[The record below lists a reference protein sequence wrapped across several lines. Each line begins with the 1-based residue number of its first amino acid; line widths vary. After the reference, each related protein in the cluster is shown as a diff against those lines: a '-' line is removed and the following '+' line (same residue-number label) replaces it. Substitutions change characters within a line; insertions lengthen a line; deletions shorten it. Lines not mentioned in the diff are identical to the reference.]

1 MQTHSRFSFIVGA
14 LTLLFVL
21 FVPQIARARA
31 QSSLAPATQAQAQT
45 PAQQAFAEANAAFDK
60 RENDKALAA
69 YERAIQLESNN
80 PDFHVGR
87 AKALARLARHAEAVE
102 ECSAALRL
110 KPDSPIALRDRGHY
124 FINLHRVKD
133 AIPDLKRAE
142 KLDKKDREIY
152 YHLGLAYYIAR
163 DFRHAVPA
171 WQSCLSLASKDDD
184 VVSCSAWLY
193 PSLVRA
199 GGHEAETKKVLERIT
214 PEMKP
219 KENTAYFDRLMLIKG
234 ATTEEEVAKT
244 MDKDGVSKPTVCYSI
259 GLWHLLNGRHSRA
272 KEYFEKAAS
281 AEIKY
286 AFGAVAAEAELKRL
300 KHLP

>member
-1 MQTHSRFSFIVGA
+1 MQTHSQCRFFVGA
-14 LTLLFVL
+14 LALLFVFFSL
-21 FVPQIARARA
+21 GIARAQA
-31 QSSLAPATQAQAQT
+31 QASQAPATQTQAQT
-45 PAQQAFAEANAAFDK
+45 PAQQAFAEANEAYDK

-69 YERAIQLESNN
+69 YEHAIQLEPNN
-80 PDFHVGR
+80 SDFHVGR
-87 AKALARLARHAEAVE
+87 AKALARLARHADAVE

-110 KPDSPIALRDRGHY
+110 KPDSPITLRDRGHY
-124 FINLHRVKD
+124 YINLHRVKD
-133 AIPDLKRAE
+133 AIPDLQRAE

-171 WQSCLSLASKDDD
+171 WQGCLALAGKDDD
-184 VVSCSAWLY
+184 VISCSAWLY

-199 GGHEAETKKVLERIT
+199 GGHEAEAKKVLERIT
-214 PEMKP
+214 TEMKP
-219 KENTAYFDRLMLIKG
+219 KENTAYFDRLMLFKG
-234 ATTEEEVAKT
+234 AAAEEEVAKT
-244 MDKDGVSKPTVCYSI
+244 MSAGGVATPTVGYSI
-259 GLWHLLNGRHSRA
+259 GLWHLLNGRHFQA

>member
-1 MQTHSRFSFIVGA
+1 MQTHSQFRFFAGA
-14 LTLLFVL
+14 LALLFV
-21 FVPQIARARA
+21 FSGAEVTRA
-31 QSSLAPATQAQAQT
+31 QAQASQAPATQKQAQT
-45 PAQQAFAEANAAFDK
+45 PAQQAFAEANEAHEK

-69 YERAIQLESNN
+69 YERAIQLEPNN

-87 AKALARLARHAEAVE
+87 AKALARLARHAESVE
-102 ECSAALRL
+102 ECTTALRL
-110 KPDSPIALRDRGHY
+110 NPKSPVALRDRGHY
-124 FINLHRVKD
+124 YINLHRVKD

-171 WQSCLSLASKDDD
+171 WQGCLALASKEDD
-184 VVSCSAWLY
+184 VISCSAWLY

-199 GGHEAETKKVLERIT
+199 GGHEAEAKKVLERIT
-214 PEMKP
+214 TEMKP
-219 KENTAYFDRLMLIKG
+219 KENTAYFDRLMLFKG
-234 ATTEEEVAKT
+234 AITEEEVAKT
-244 MDKDGVSKPTVCYSI
+244 IVKDAVSNPTVNYSI
-259 GLWHLLNGRHSRA
+259 GLWHLLNGRHFQARD
-272 KEYFEKAAS
+272 YFEKAAS

>member
-1 MQTHSRFSFIVGA
+1 MQTHSQSRFFVGA
-14 LTLLFVL
+14 LALLFV
-21 FVPQIARARA
+21 FFGPEIERVQA
-31 QSSLAPATQAQAQT
+31 QASQALATQTQAQT
-45 PAQQAFAEANAAFDK
+45 PAQQAFAEANEAYDK

-124 FINLHRVKD
+124 YINLHRVAD

-142 KLDKKDREIY
+142 KLEKKDREIY
-152 YHLGLAYYIAR
+152 YHLALAYYINR
-163 DFRHAVPA
+163 DFRRAA
-171 WQSCLSLASKDDD
+171 TSWQGCLDNASKNDD

-199 GGHEAETKKVLERIT
+199 GREAEAKKVLERIT

-219 KENTAYFDRLMLIKG
+219 KENTAYFDRLMLFKG

-244 MDKDGVSKPTVCYSI
+244 MEKDGVSKPTVGYSI
-259 GLWHLLNGRHSRA
+259 GLWHLLNGRHFRA
-272 KEYFEKAAS
+272 KQYFEKAAS

-286 AFGAVAAEAELKRL
+286 AFGAVAAKAELKRL